1 MSFDGKISGCSWVY
15 SMHAHI
21 HAICDDV
28 KIHAWVSASLFDDTV
43 SYDLNSG
50 FTNRSP
56 RFFIVFFY
64 GVQVSD
70 AHQSDNI
77 IFYPRADSGKQ
88 NFISMRKTKFLAV
101 MCCTAM
107 LFAACEKNEPKEA
120 NNHDTKNDTKEAV
133 DLGVSVKWATC
144 NLGATKP
151 EEYGNYYAWGE
162 TTTKS
167 DYSWSTYKYGSDYNA
182 LTKYCT
188 NSDYGTV
195 DNMTILEAADD
206 AATQNWGS
214 NWRMPT
220 IDEWEELLEKCTWTW
235 TTLNGVDGYEV
246 KATNGNSIFLPA
258 TGCRN
263 DDGLH
268 GAGSDGYYW
277 SSSLNTDYPGTAQF
291 VNFYSNRHYTS
302 SSARRYGRPVRPVV
316 AE

>member
-1 MSFDGKISGCSWVY
+1 MK
-15 SMHAHI
+15 
-21 HAICDDV
+21 
-28 KIHAWVSASLFDDTV
+28 T
-43 SYDLNSG
+43 
-50 FTNRSP
+50 
-56 RFFIVFFY
+56 
-64 GVQVSD
+64 
-70 AHQSDNI
+70 
-77 IFYPRADSGKQ
+77 
-88 NFISMRKTKFLAV
+88 TKFLAA

-167 DYSWSTYKYGSDYNA
+167 TYSWSTYKYGSDYNA

-188 NSDYGTV
+188 DSDYGTV
-195 DNMTILEAADD
+195 DNKTILEAADD
-206 AATQNWGS
+206 AAAQNWGS

-220 IDEWEELLEKCTWTW
+220 IDEWEELREKCTWTW
-235 TTLNGVDGYEV
+235 TTKNSVNGYEV

-258 TGCRN
+258 AGCRYVVEP
-263 DDGLH
+263 LS
-268 GAGSDGYYW
+268 AGSYGYYW
-277 SSSLNTDYPGTAQF
+277 SGSLYTYYPDYAQS
-291 VNFYSNRHYTS
+291 VSFYSGNHNTIYNYRN
-302 SSARRYGRPVRPVV
+302 YGRSVRPVV